1 MKYIQKLLRATSI
14 FIMCLFIIT
23 PHIALA
29 ANDASK
35 QALCG
40 GAGLVG
46 GGTGCVAPAGSST
59 VESVIKKSINIFSA
73 IIGIIAVVMV
83 MVGGLKY
90 ITSQGDAAATATAK
104 NTILYAAVG
113 LVVVALAQV
122 IVRFVLSRFS

>member
-1 MKYIQKLLRATSI
+1 MKYIKNILRATSI
-14 FIMCLFIIT
+14 FIMCLFIMT

-29 ANDASK
+29 ASDASK
-35 QALCG
+35 EAICG
-40 GAGLVG
+40 GAGLVEG
-46 GGTGCVAPAGSST
+46 AAGCTAPAGSSS
-59 VESVIKKSINIFSA
+59 VETVIKRSINIFSA

-90 ITSQGDAAATATAK
+90 ITSQGDATSTASAK